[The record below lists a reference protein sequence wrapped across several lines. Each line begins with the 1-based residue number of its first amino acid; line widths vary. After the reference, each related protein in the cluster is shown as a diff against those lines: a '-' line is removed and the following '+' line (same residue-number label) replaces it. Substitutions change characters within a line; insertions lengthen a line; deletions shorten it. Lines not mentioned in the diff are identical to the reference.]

1 MNIKIISSIP
11 KLLKMHISSCCALTK
26 KGKRCKNRREHYT
39 TSGFCLYHKNRN
51 GIHYDTGNDCSICL
65 NKIKN
70 PIKMFNCP
78 HEFCTDCIYEWMY
91 FNNSCPCCRRIID
104 FSQINKA
111 KLYGLV
117 NKKII
122 IVYKYTYDS
131 SVLTDYEY
139 SLIISNYSDE
149 LRFEINKEYL
159 ISEWEFIKNNNT
171 NKKIFNKM
179 PYYFSEVVV
188 KYNNNIDNNI
198 IFTIG

>member
-1 MNIKIISSIP
+1 
-11 KLLKMHISSCCALTK
+11 
-26 KGKRCKNRREHYT
+26 
-39 TSGFCLYHKNRN
+39 
-51 GIHYDTGNDCSICL
+51 
-65 NKIKN
+65 
-70 PIKMFNCP
+70 
-78 HEFCTDCIYEWMY
+78 MY
-91 FNNSCPCCRRIID
+91 FNDSCPCCRRTID

-122 IVYKYTYDS
+122 IIYKYTYDS
-131 SVLTDYEY
+131 SVLTDDEY

-171 NKKIFNKM
+171 NNKIFNKM
-179 PYYFSEVVV
+179 PYYFSEVLV

-198 IFTIG
+198 IFTIE